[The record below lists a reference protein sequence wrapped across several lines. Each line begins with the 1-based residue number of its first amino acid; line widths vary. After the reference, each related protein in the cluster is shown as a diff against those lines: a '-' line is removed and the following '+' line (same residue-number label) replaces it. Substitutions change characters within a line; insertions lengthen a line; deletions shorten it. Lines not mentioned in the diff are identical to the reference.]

1 MYITPDWRF
10 FPVKIETL
18 TNPFPSPSPLPYLLI
33 WISVSSLLITK
44 TKHINNRRPSCFCF
58 NCVHT
63 KEIAIVETMG
73 SFKTLHG
80 QGLNF
85 FICPIDTISG
95 SLSLRIQQLDVTCE
109 TKTKDNVFVQVGV
122 SVQYQVLPEKAYDAF
137 YSLTDPH
144 EQIRSYIFDVV
155 RSNIPKMELDATFT
169 SKADI
174 ADAVQESLSKTMSQY
189 GYQILETLV
198 TDLSPDVRVKASM
211 NEINASKRLKEAAMQ
226 KAEADKIRQVKAAEA
241 EAESRYLSGVGVA
254 RQRKAIV
261 DGLQKSITD
270 FKGDVEGTTPKDV
283 MDLLLLT
290 QYFDLLKDVGA
301 NTMFLS
307 HEPQAVANLQQ
318 QVGDGFMRKV
328 GK

>member
-1 MYITPDWRF
+1 M
-10 FPVKIETL
+10 
-18 TNPFPSPSPLPYLLI
+18 
-33 WISVSSLLITK
+33 
-44 TKHINNRRPSCFCF
+44 
-58 NCVHT
+58 NCVRT
-63 KEIAIVETMG
+63 KEIAVVQRLGE
-73 SFKTLHG
+73 FVTLHG

-85 FICPIDTISG
+85 FIWPIDGTVG
-95 SLSLRIQQLDVTCE
+95 RLSLRIQQLDVTCE
-109 TKTKDNVFVQVGV
+109 TKTRDNVFVQVGV

-144 EQIRSYIFDVV
+144 EQIRSYIFDTV
-155 RSNIPKMELDATFT
+155 RSKIPKMELDATFT
-169 SKADI
+169 SKDDVAKE
-174 ADAVQESLSKTMSQY
+174 VQQSLTKTMSQY

-198 TDLSPDVRVKASM
+198 TDLSPDQRVKASM
-211 NEINASKRLKEAAMQ
+211 NEINASKRLKEATLH

-307 HEPQAVANLQQ
+307 HEPGAVADLQA
-318 QVGDGFMRKV
+318 QVAGGFMRVK
-328 GK
+328 K